1 MPTRTLRI
9 LTLLLTTVLAPNAL
23 AQGVSALPLSIVE
36 KPSISSSER
45 AQIAQFVSE
54 KTPDVTSSDL
64 SRANRARQ
72 NLLAPLSNTRVSIAF
87 RRAYDEALTPVME
100 ALEAQDN
107 VGATLTRLRLAGEL
121 GTTNASRMIVS
132 ALDSDDLSVR
142 IFAAGRAGRVLR
154 TTAANGPALTS
165 GDLNTLIERLGATAT
180 STDNPSLLA
189 ACVSAL
195 GQGGSLPSSD
205 LRDQRGRSI
214 ELMCNAASEAVRE
227 ASSIEQ
233 SERLA
238 MIASG
243 IATNS
248 LFQVGQSSTQGATKA
263 AVALGADMIAVALD
277 DIVNKRIPSVD
288 DRAIH
293 VALVQAGESL
303 LYYAQ
308 TEHAEITGRNPSSV
322 QQTNL
327 NALLKAGED
336 RDFRNNAAL
345 LLGPGSPIVET
356 FGFADDRF
364 VN

>member
-9 LTLLLTTVLAPNAL
+9 LSLILMTILAPSAF
-23 AQGVSALPLSIVE
+23 AQGVSSLPLSIVE

-54 KTPDVTSSDL
+54 KADDAASTDL

-72 NLLAPLSNTRVSIAF
+72 NLLAPLNNTRVSISF
-87 RRAYDEALTPVME
+87 RRAYDEALAPVME
-100 ALEAQDN
+100 ALGAQDN
-107 VGATLTRLRLAGEL
+107 VGATLTRLRFAGEL
-121 GTTNASRMIVS
+121 GTTNASRIIVG
-132 ALDSDDLSVR
+132 ALDDEDMSVR
-142 IFAAGRAGRVLR
+142 IFAAGRAGRIFR
-154 TTAANGPALTS
+154 TTSTNGPALTT
-165 GDLNTLIERLGATAT
+165 GDLNTLIEKLGAVAN
-180 STDNPSLLA
+180 STDDPSLLA
-189 ACVSAL
+189 TCVSAL

-205 LRDQRGRSI
+205 LREQRGRCI
-214 ELMCNAASEAVRE
+214 ELMCDAASKAVRD
-227 ASSIEQ
+227 SSSMDQ
-233 SERLA
+233 RERLA
-238 MIASG
+238 MIAAG
-243 IATNS
+243 FATNS
-248 LFQVGQSSTQGATKA
+248 LFQVGESATQGATKA
-263 AVALGADMIAVALD
+263 AVALGADMVIVALD
-277 DIVNKRIPSVD
+277 DVVNKRIPGVK

-308 TEHAEITGRNPSSV
+308 TEHAEITGGNPNSV
-322 QQTNL
+322 KQTNL
-327 NALLKAGED
+327 HAQLKSGED

>member
-9 LTLLLTTVLAPNAL
+9 LTLALIALLASSSL

-36 KPSISSSER
+36 KPSISTSER
-45 AQIAQFVSE
+45 AQINQFVTE
-54 KTPDVTSSDL
+54 KVSDVVSTDL

-87 RRAYDEALTPVME
+87 RRAYDEALAPVME
-100 ALEAQDN
+100 ALAAQDD

-121 GTTNASRMIVS
+121 GTTGASRMIVA
-132 ALDSDDLSVR
+132 ALDDEDLAVR

-154 TTAANGPALTS
+154 TTSANGPALTS
-165 GDLNTLIERLGATAT
+165 GDLSALIEKLGSTAMAT
-180 STDNPSLLA
+180 DDRSLLT
-189 ACVSAL
+189 ACVNAL

-205 LRDQRGRSI
+205 LREQRGRSI
-214 ELMCNAASEAVRE
+214 ELMCTAVSNAVRE
-227 ASSIEQ
+227 ADSIEQ
-233 SERLA
+233 TDRLA

-243 IATNS
+243 LATNS
-248 LFQVGQSSTQGATKA
+248 LFQVGQSATQGATKA
-263 AVALGADMIAVALD
+263 AVALGADMIVVALD
-277 DIVNKRIPSVD
+277 DIVNKRIPGVA
-288 DRAIH
+288 DRAAH

-308 TEHAEITGRNPSSV
+308 TEHAEITGANPTSV

-327 NALLKAGED
+327 HATLKAGED
-336 RDFRNNAAL
+336 RDFRNRAAL